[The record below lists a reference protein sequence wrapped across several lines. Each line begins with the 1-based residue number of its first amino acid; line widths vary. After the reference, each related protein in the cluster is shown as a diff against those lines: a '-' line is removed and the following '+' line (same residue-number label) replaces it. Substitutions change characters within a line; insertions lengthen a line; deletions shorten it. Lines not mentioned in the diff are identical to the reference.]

1 MLIGN
6 NVPAAFTPQELRTG
20 QENEPHGARS
30 VLGWIIWG
38 MVRDREEP
46 CHLSNLQLAR
56 EEAGQLQ
63 RLENMVRASID
74 MDFPGRL
81 VDSKKEPSVE
91 DKQFEEIIGTTLK
104 LVGDHYQCDLPFRE
118 PACKLE
124 DNRFHAM
131 DRLMSLKKKLRNNPT
146 FNQDYVTF
154 MSSLMEKGYAE
165 KVTDA
170 PEDSRER
177 VGRWYMPHHGIY
189 NPTKPGK
196 IRVVFDC
203 LAKTRGVSLNDVL
216 LPGPILT
223 NKVVDVL
230 LRFRQQ
236 PIGLIGDI
244 EGMFFQV
251 RVSERHRDFLRYLW
265 FPEGDTSRPPE
276 TYRLKAHPFGAI
288 SSPSCASAALR
299 KCATDNEHQEILRK
313 FYVDDYLCASF
324 DATEAIE
331 TRKIVKEVCR
341 RGGFNLHKWVSN
353 SKAVNDSI
361 PPEERSKSQ
370 QLNIESI
377 DPPQSERALGVF
389 WNTVEDNFGFKV
401 NLKHRPATRRGIL
414 SVISS
419 VFDPLELA
427 GPFILPA
434 RIMLQ
439 RLCKQDLEWDKE
451 IGERETVAWNQWLL
465 NIVKLEQMSIPRSV
479 RPSDF
484 VDVAT
489 CQLHAFSDASDEG
502 YGIAIYTRHE
512 DSSGRVFCNLL
523 MGKSRV
529 TPLKKVTTPR
539 MELTAASL
547 SVKFIAL
554 ITSALEL
561 HFNVFYW
568 TDSTSVLRYIANKT
582 TRFHTFVANRITTI
596 QEGSRIEQW
605 RHVPTL
611 KNPADIASR
620 GISPKVDPT
629 LWFHGPAFLWE
640 PESKWP
646 KTDIIKELP
655 AKDPE
660 VKRVHATTLK
670 FHEGSAYLDQW
681 ISQFSSWRKLKTTV
695 AWLMRAQGLF
705 KQRQLSRVEPKAA
718 VPSPWTNWRQQ
729 APRSSNMSS
738 RAAPLLSR
746 LILIAAHQ
754 RVGHLGASSKITELR
769 RKYWIP
775 RASLLVRSI
784 IARCVPC
791 RRYRG
796 RLQIQKMA
804 DLPEERLEPDQP
816 AFTRSGVDYFGPFEI
831 KRGRSVLKRYG
842 LIFTCMA
849 SRAVHLE
856 VAQDLSANS
865 CINAVRRFAARR
877 TVKFMRS
884 DNGTYLVGAEREM
897 REDIEKW
904 NQAMIDSSLKQL
916 GIQWEFNCPLAS
928 HHGGAWERLIRITRK
943 VLYGVMKEQPIKL
956 DDEGLQTLFCEV
968 EDILNSRP
976 ITTTSNSHDDE
987 EALTPNHLLRPDSNK
1002 RLPPGIFV
1010 KEDLYLMK
1018 KWRQVQYLTNV
1029 FWRRWSREY
1038 LVRL

>member
-1 MLIGN
+1 MPKLRAKSLTDRLQFLKSKGLCFGCLKYGHLSRRCRARAKCKECNATHPTLLHREREQQDNQDSPRLDTPKTTDQGNSCSTNMSSGMDRARSQMGAGAGLCTMAVIPVRVRSPTTHTTVETYAFLDPGSNVTFCTENLAQQLGVTGKATTMELHTMGQSQKFTTHRISGLEVCGLDNGSTVELPLVYTKPKMPVTRDLMPTQEDIDRYEHLREIELPVIQAEVGMLIGN

-38 MVRDREEP
+38 MVRSRDEP

-529 TPLKKVTTPR
+529 APLKKVTTPR

-568 TDSTSVLRYIANKT
+568 TDSTSVL
-582 TRFHTFVANRITTI
+582 
-596 QEGSRIEQW
+596 
-605 RHVPTL
+605 
-611 KNPADIASR
+611 
-620 GISPKVDPT
+620 
-629 LWFHGPAFLWE
+629 
-640 PESKWP
+640 
-646 KTDIIKELP
+646 
-655 AKDPE
+655 
-660 VKRVHATTLK
+660 
-670 FHEGSAYLDQW
+670 
-681 ISQFSSWRKLKTTV
+681 
-695 AWLMRAQGLF
+695 
-705 KQRQLSRVEPKAA
+705 
-718 VPSPWTNWRQQ
+718 
-729 APRSSNMSS
+729 
-738 RAAPLLSR
+738 
-746 LILIAAHQ
+746 
-754 RVGHLGASSKITELR
+754 
-769 RKYWIP
+769 
-775 RASLLVRSI
+775 
-784 IARCVPC
+784 
-791 RRYRG
+791 
-796 RLQIQKMA
+796 
-804 DLPEERLEPDQP
+804 
-816 AFTRSGVDYFGPFEI
+816 
-831 KRGRSVLKRYG
+831 
-842 LIFTCMA
+842 
-849 SRAVHLE
+849 
-856 VAQDLSANS
+856 
-865 CINAVRRFAARR
+865 
-877 TVKFMRS
+877 
-884 DNGTYLVGAEREM
+884 
-897 REDIEKW
+897 
-904 NQAMIDSSLKQL
+904 
-916 GIQWEFNCPLAS
+916 
-928 HHGGAWERLIRITRK
+928 
-943 VLYGVMKEQPIKL
+943 
-956 DDEGLQTLFCEV
+956 
-968 EDILNSRP
+968 
-976 ITTTSNSHDDE
+976 
-987 EALTPNHLLRPDSNK
+987 
-1002 RLPPGIFV
+1002 
-1010 KEDLYLMK
+1010 
-1018 KWRQVQYLTNV
+1018 
-1029 FWRRWSREY
+1029 
-1038 LVRL
+1038 